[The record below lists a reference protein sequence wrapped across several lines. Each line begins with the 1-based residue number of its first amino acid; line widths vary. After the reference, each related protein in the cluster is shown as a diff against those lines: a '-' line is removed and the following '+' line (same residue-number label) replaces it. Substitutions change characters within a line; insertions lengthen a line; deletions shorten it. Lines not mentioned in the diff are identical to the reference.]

1 VSETGSMDIV
11 GFDVGTGNLV
21 SAKYISDDKAEIRSM
36 RNMFLSVDPDFMT
49 ATDAEQ
55 SQWEHVK
62 SYGKNGELEK
72 IFILNQDAYTVA
84 NMFNYKV
91 QRPMSNGVIS
101 PSEIDAYDVVA
112 KMIEKMIGKTK
123 NGVCVY
129 SIPASAVD
137 VTIPPVDHHKRVF
150 EKILKSLGYIPHSI
164 NEGMAVIYANCKSTG
179 YTGIGISY
187 GCGLTN
193 IACSYKGKSVLEF
206 SIGRGGDWI
215 DETAGSAVNII
226 SNRMCAFKEKKLNLN
241 GNDTDMDKKSKHMN
255 NALINAYTSLIE
267 YTLNN
272 IIDEFEDK
280 SDGLSIDESIPIIIS
295 GGTSLPNGFIE
306 LFKEIFEQ
314 CDDFPYDIS
323 EIRRAEDPLSGVAI
337 GAMKTAY
344 WQSQTGNKKETKKEK

>member
-1 VSETGSMDIV
+1 
-11 GFDVGTGNLV
+11 
-21 SAKYISDDKAEIRSM
+21 M

-150 EKILKSLGYIPHSI
+150 EKIRPTKS
-164 NEGMAVIYANCKSTG
+164 
-179 YTGIGISY
+179 
-187 GCGLTN
+187 
-193 IACSYKGKSVLEF
+193 
-206 SIGRGGDWI
+206 
-215 DETAGSAVNII
+215 
-226 SNRMCAFKEKKLNLN
+226 
-241 GNDTDMDKKSKHMN
+241 
-255 NALINAYTSLIE
+255 
-267 YTLNN
+267 
-272 IIDEFEDK
+272 
-280 SDGLSIDESIPIIIS
+280 
-295 GGTSLPNGFIE
+295 
-306 LFKEIFEQ
+306 
-314 CDDFPYDIS
+314 
-323 EIRRAEDPLSGVAI
+323 
-337 GAMKTAY
+337 
-344 WQSQTGNKKETKKEK
+344 